1 MDYKK
6 YIVEK
11 IRVEG
16 VSADEIAE
24 AIAVPPNTEMGDYA
38 LPCFKFS
45 KALRQSPVAI
55 AQNLAQSIGT
65 YDVIA

>member
-6 YIVEK
+6 YIAEK
-11 IRVEG
+11 IKVDG

-24 AIAVPPNTEMGDYA
+24 AIAIPPNTEMGDYA

-45 KALRQSPVAI
+45 KVLRQSPVAI
-55 AQNLAQSIGT
+55 AQNLAANIGT
-65 YDVIA
+65 DDVI